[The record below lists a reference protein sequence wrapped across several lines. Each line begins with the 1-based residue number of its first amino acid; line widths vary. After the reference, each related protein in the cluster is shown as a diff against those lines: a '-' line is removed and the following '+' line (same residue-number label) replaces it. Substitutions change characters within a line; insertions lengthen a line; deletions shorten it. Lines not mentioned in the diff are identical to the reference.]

1 MSYTSPFQ
9 GDVVLPTDVS
19 YESITL
25 TANLQLVW
33 PINGN
38 LSTDTPAARIMDVSA
53 SSGGL
58 ELRMPAANQVSV
70 GQDALIKN
78 TGANTFTVK
87 TYGGAGT
94 IVSIASGEA
103 KYIYLTNNSTTT
115 GTWSNFEFGAGTS
128 SADAATLAGYGLLAN
143 GLTLNQSHPVE
154 SIVASQSFS
163 NTDRAKTYVWSGG
176 VTTVTLPSA
185 ATVGNNWFMLIKN
198 NGTGTLTL
206 DAPGSQTIDGQLT
219 KAFQPSESAFIVSTG
234 TEFVTIGYGVSTLF
248 EFGILTKTVTTGTYT
263 LTANEAS
270 NVIQIY
276 NGTLSSNVTVIL
288 PPVVNLYVISN
299 QCTAPGGETLTLS
312 TGVVGAIDATVPV
325 GGQATLFCD
334 GTNFLNAN
342 TTQAGGTSISL
353 VNGSAASP
361 SLNFGSET
369 NTGVYRPGAGR
380 FGITI
385 LGTKRFDLSATGL
398 GITGTGNF
406 TGGVTGGA
414 F

>member
-1 MSYTSPFQ
+1 MSYTSPFT
-9 GDVVLPTDVS
+9 GDVVQPTDVS

-176 VTTVTLPSA
+176 ATTVTLPSA

-206 DAPGSQTIDGQLT
+206 DAPGSQTIDGELT

-385 LGTKRFDLSATGL
+385 LGTQRFDLSATGL
-398 GITGTGNF
+398 EITGTGNF

>member
-1 MSYTSPFQ
+1 MSYTSPFT
-9 GDVVLPTDVS
+9 GDVVQPTDVS

-58 ELRMPAANQVSV
+58 ELWMPAANQVSV

-176 VTTVTLPSA
+176 ATTVTLPSA

-206 DAPGSQTIDGQLT
+206 DAPGSQTIDGELT

-385 LGTKRFDLSATGL
+385 LGTQRFDLSATGL
-398 GITGTGNF
+398 EITGTGNF

>member
-38 LSTDTPAARIMDVSA
+38 LATDTPAARIMDVSA

-206 DAPGSQTIDGQLT
+206 DAPGSQTIDGELT

-276 NGTLSSNVTVIL
+276 NGTLSTNVTVIL

-385 LGTKRFDLSATGL
+385 LGTQRFDLSATGL
-398 GITGTGNF
+398 AITGTGNF

>member
-1 MSYTSPFQ
+1 MSYTSPFT
-9 GDVVLPTDVS
+9 GDVVQPTDVS

-33 PINGN
+33 PINCN

-206 DAPGSQTIDGQLT
+206 DAPGSQTIDGELT

-385 LGTKRFDLSATGL
+385 LGTQRFDLSATGL
-398 GITGTGNF
+398 AITGTGNF

>member
-1 MSYTSPFQ
+1 MSYTSPFT
-9 GDVVLPTDVS
+9 GDVVQPTDVS

-25 TANLQLVW
+25 AANLQLVW

-38 LSTDTPAARIMDVSA
+38 LSTDTPAARIMDVTA
-53 SSGGL
+53 SSAGL
-58 ELRMPAANQVSV
+58 ELRMPPATQVSV

-87 TYGGAGT
+87 TYGGAST

-103 KYIYLTNNSTTT
+103 KYIYLTNNSTAA
-115 GTWSNFEFGAGTS
+115 GTWANFEFGAGTS

-206 DAPGSQTIDGQLT
+206 DAPGSQTIDGELT

-276 NGTLSSNVTVIL
+276 NGTLSTNVTVIF

-299 QCTAPGGETLTLS
+299 QCTAPGGETLTIS

-385 LGTKRFDLSATGL
+385 LGTQRFDLSATGL
-398 GITGTGNF
+398 EITGTGNF